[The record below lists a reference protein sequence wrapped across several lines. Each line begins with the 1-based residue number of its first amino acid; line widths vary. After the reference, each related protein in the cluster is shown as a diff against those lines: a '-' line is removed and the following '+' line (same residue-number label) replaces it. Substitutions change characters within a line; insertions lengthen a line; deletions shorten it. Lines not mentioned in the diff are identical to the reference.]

1 MKEIALDYLVWF
13 FISIFTTIITSV
25 LLPTL
30 ANWLKS
36 KTANESLQ
44 SVITDLTT
52 TVQTAVNHYEQTMV
66 VTLKKYGKW
75 DSDAQCKVL
84 ESAVEEV
91 ISNLLDTTKKTLE
104 DNGQDIQNV
113 VTRYI
118 ESYIQSQKG
127 SK

>member
-1 MKEIALDYLVWF
+1 MKEIVLDYLVWF
-13 FISIFTTIITSV
+13 FVSIFTTIITSV
-25 LLPTL
+25 LLPAL

-75 DSDAQCKVL
+75 DSDAQRNVL

-91 ISNLLDTTKKTLE
+91 IANLLDTTKKALE

-127 SK
+127 LK

>member
-1 MKEIALDYLVWF
+1 MKEIVLDYLVWF
-13 FISIFTTIITSV
+13 FVSIFTTIITSV
-25 LLPTL
+25 LLPAL
-30 ANWLKS
+30 GNWLKS

-52 TVQTAVNHYEQTMV
+52 TVQTAVNYYEQTMV

-75 DSDAQCKVL
+75 DSDAQRNVL

-91 ISNLLDTTKKTLE
+91 ITNLLDTTKKVLE

-127 SK
+127 VK

>member
-75 DSDAQCKVL
+75 DSDAQRNVL

-91 ISNLLDTTKKTLE
+91 IANLLDTTKKALE

-118 ESYIQSQKG
+118 ESYIQSKKQF
-127 SK
+127 

>member
-1 MKEIALDYLVWF
+1 MKEIVLDYLVWF
-13 FISIFTTIITSV
+13 FVSIFTTIITSV
-25 LLPTL
+25 LLPAL

-75 DSDAQCKVL
+75 DSDAQRNVL

-91 ISNLLDTTKKTLE
+91 IANLLDTTKKALE

-113 VTRYI
+113 VIRYI
-118 ESYIQSQKG
+118 ESYIQSKKQF
-127 SK
+127 